1 MSVYRHYERMLGNY
15 YTWIAGD
22 FEQGRQ
28 DFTLFARSHGIIPS
42 PGAVAIDLGSAHG
55 IQSLALAD
63 LGFTVKAIDFNPH
76 LIEDL
81 NRRRGDLPIETIQ
94 GDILNLEPFAPL
106 SPELIICCGDTIA
119 HLESLV
125 HIETLMEKTYRI
137 LKPGGRVVLTFRDY
151 TDALE
156 DTQRFIP
163 VKSDPDR
170 IFTCMLEYFPDRVR
184 VTDLVYER
192 EQDHWTRAISSY
204 YKIRVS
210 SAMIGTALSGAG
222 FTIVLNGQMG
232 RMAALIGQ
240 KNG

>member
-1 MSVYRHYERMLGNY
+1 
-15 YTWIAGD
+15 
-22 FEQGRQ
+22 
-28 DFTLFARSHGIIPS
+28 
-42 PGAVAIDLGSAHG
+42 
-55 IQSLALAD
+55 
-63 LGFTVKAIDFNPH
+63 
-76 LIEDL
+76 
-81 NRRRGDLPIETIQ
+81 
-94 GDILNLEPFAPL
+94 
-106 SPELIICCGDTIA
+106 
-119 HLESLV
+119 
-125 HIETLMEKTYRI
+125 MEKTYRI

-192 EQDHWTRAISSY
+192 EQDHWTRTISSY